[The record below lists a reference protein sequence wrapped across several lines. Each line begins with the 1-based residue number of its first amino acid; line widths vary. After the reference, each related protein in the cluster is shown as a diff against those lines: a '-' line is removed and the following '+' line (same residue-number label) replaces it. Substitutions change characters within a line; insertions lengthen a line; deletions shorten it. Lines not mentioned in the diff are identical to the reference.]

1 VSKPLTSSVIARW
14 AAVHGFELRDA
25 VRMITVMS
33 LESRA
38 NVSSIYADD
47 DLLTDDQR
55 ILADSMQVR
64 HELAEMTRR
73 CRSPHAEGTPEWH
86 LWHRN
91 SRAYFPDTTCCNAY

>member
-14 AAVHGFELRDA
+14 AATHGFELRDA

-33 LESRA
+33 VESRA
-38 NVSSIYADD
+38 NICSIYADD

-64 HELAEMTRR
+64 HEMAELAR
-73 CRSPHAEGTPEWH
+73 CRSPHEAGTPEWH
-86 LWHRN
+86 VWHANTR
-91 SRAYFPDTTCCNAY
+91 RYFGPTCCNY